1 MIGFRRLRNADL
13 HLMHRWLH
21 TPHVARWY
29 GEPGTLEEVSEEYSA
44 YIEGREQVEPY
55 LILYN
60 DRPVGYIQS
69 YRVSGDEEY
78 ERLVD
83 IEDSAGIDLF
93 IGEEDL
99 LYKGLGPLVIRCF
112 IEETVFADESIGACI
127 IDPDPENT
135 AAIRAY
141 EKVGFEYFKT
151 AETSEG
157 RLHLMKI
164 SRQEFSR

>member
-1 MIGFRRLRNADL
+1 
-13 HLMHRWLH
+13 MHRWLH

-83 IEDSAGIDLF
+83 IEGSAGIDLF
-93 IGEEDL
+93 IGESDL
-99 LYKGLGPLVIRCF
+99 LHRGIGPLVIRRF
-112 IEETVFADESIGACI
+112 IEEIVFVDESIGVSI
-127 IDPDPENT
+127 IDPNPENT

-141 EKVGFEYFKT
+141 EKVGFEYYKS

-157 RLHLMKI
+157 PVYLMKL
-164 SRQEFSR
+164 SRVRFRA